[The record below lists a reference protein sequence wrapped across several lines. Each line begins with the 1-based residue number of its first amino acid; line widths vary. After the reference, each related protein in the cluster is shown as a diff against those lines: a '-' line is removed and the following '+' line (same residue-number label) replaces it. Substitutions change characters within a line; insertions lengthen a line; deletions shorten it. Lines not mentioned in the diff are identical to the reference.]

1 MEPMRTLFLIISR
14 FCSMVMIDLEHLEKY
29 RENNRIEAKL
39 ALGGLPHS
47 IWETYCAF
55 ANTLGGI
62 ILLGVEEK
70 KDKTLHPVDLP
81 DPRRLI
87 REFWEMVN
95 DPKKISVNI
104 LSVQDVQEE
113 IVDGCHIIVI
123 TVPRA
128 RRYDR
133 PVYMDGDPFMGAY
146 RRNGEGD
153 YRCAPEEVE
162 AMLRDA
168 QIHTRDMTILEEM
181 DMGALDV
188 SSVAR
193 YRRRMERCRPDHA
206 WERETD
212 TEFLCRVGAAGK
224 SADGSIHPTAAG
236 LLMFG
241 RVDEIRREFPA
252 YRLIYREYDGLG
264 LTETFSLISGEKGWS
279 GNVFDFYFIVYDRI
293 ARGLRLPGAKV
304 GWDVGGKKK
313 VGGKTATGDEPEV
326 DEELDPDPA
335 VCQALREALANC
347 LANADYYG
355 RQGVAVTRKRD
366 EISFTN
372 PGGFRIDPKRAVK
385 GGISDP
391 RNEALV
397 RLFHLV
403 DIGNRTGSGLSGI
416 YRVWRS
422 HGWKRPVICEEFE
435 PERITMVLAIQEQD
449 DRQMVVDYLTEQ
461 VQASAEEMAEVLGIR
476 RAKAAEYLEELVA
489 SEIAET
495 RGEDP
500 DKIYRLKS

>member
-1 MEPMRTLFLIISR
+1 MWR
-14 FCSMVMIDLEHLEKY
+14 MIDLEHLEKY

-70 KDKTLHPVDLP
+70 KDKTLHPVNLP
-81 DPRRLI
+81 DPGRLI
-87 REFWEMVN
+87 REFWEIVN
-95 DPKKISVNI
+95 DSKKISVNI

-128 RRYDR
+128 QRYDR
-133 PVYMDGDPFMGAY
+133 PVYMDGDPFMGSY

-153 YRCAPEEVE
+153 YRCVREDVE

-168 QIHTRDMTILEEM
+168 QIHTRDMALLKELELS
-181 DMGALDV
+181 ALDI

-193 YRRRMERCRPDHA
+193 YRRRMEHCRPNHA
-206 WERETD
+206 WEKDTD
-212 TEFLCRVGAAGK
+212 TEFLCRAGAAGR
-224 SADGSIHPTAAG
+224 SDDGIVHPTAAG

-252 YRLIYREYDGLG
+252 YRLIYRECEGPG
-264 LTETFSLISGEKGWS
+264 LTENFSLISGGKGWS

-293 ARGLRLPGAKV
+293 ARGLRLPGAEV
-304 GWDVGGKKK
+304 GWDADGKKDVAGK
-313 VGGKTATGDEPEV
+313 TDTGGKTEADE
-326 DEELDPDPA
+326 DPA

-347 LANADYYG
+347 LTNADYYG
-355 RQGVAVTRKRD
+355 RQGVVVTRKRD
-366 EISFTN
+366 EVSFSN
-372 PGGFRIDPKRAVK
+372 PGGFRIDPGRAVK

-422 HGWKRPVICEEFE
+422 HGWKRPVIYEEFE

-449 DRQMVVDYLTEQ
+449 DRKMVIDYLTER
-461 VQASAEEMAEVLGIR
+461 VQASAEEIAKALGIR
-476 RAKAAEYLEELVA
+476 RAKTIAYLEELA
-489 SEIAET
+489 AEELVEAL
-495 RGEDP
+495 GEDP

>member
-1 MEPMRTLFLIISR
+1 MWR
-14 FCSMVMIDLEHLEKY
+14 MIDLEHLEKY

-70 KDKTLHPVDLP
+70 KDKTLHPVNLP
-81 DPRRLI
+81 DPGRLI
-87 REFWEMVN
+87 REFWEIVN
-95 DPKKISVNI
+95 DSKKISVNI

-128 RRYDR
+128 QRYDR
-133 PVYMDGDPFMGAY
+133 PVYMDGDPFMGSY

-153 YRCAPEEVE
+153 YRCVREDVE

-168 QIHTRDMTILEEM
+168 QIHTRDMTLLKELELS
-181 DMGALDV
+181 ALDV
-188 SSVAR
+188 SSVVR
-193 YRRRMERCRPDHA
+193 YRRRMEHCRPNHA
-206 WERETD
+206 WEKDKD
-212 TEFLCRVGAAGK
+212 TEFLCRAGAAGR
-224 SADGSIHPTAAG
+224 SDDGTVHPTVAG

-252 YRLIYREYDGLG
+252 YRLIYRECEGPG
-264 LTETFSLISGEKGWS
+264 LTENFSLISGGKGWS

-293 ARGLRLPGAKV
+293 ARGLRLPGAEA
-304 GWDVGGKKK
+304 GWDANGKKD
-313 VGGKTATGDEPEV
+313 VAGKANTGDKTEA
-326 DEELDPDPA
+326 DEDPA

-347 LANADYYG
+347 LTNADYYG
-355 RQGVAVTRKRD
+355 RQGVVVTRKRD
-366 EISFTN
+366 EVSFSN
-372 PGGFRIDPKRAVK
+372 PGGFRIDPGRAVK

-422 HGWKRPVICEEFE
+422 HGWKRPVIYEEFE

-449 DRQMVVDYLTEQ
+449 DRKMVIDYLTER
-461 VQASAEEMAEVLGIR
+461 VQASAEEIAKALGIR
-476 RAKAAEYLEELVA
+476 RAKTIAYLEELA
-489 SEIAET
+489 AEELVEAL
-495 RGEDP
+495 GEDP

>member
-1 MEPMRTLFLIISR
+1 
-14 FCSMVMIDLEHLEKY
+14 MIDLKHLEKY

-62 ILLGVEEK
+62 ILLGVEER

-81 DPRRLI
+81 DTGRLI

-95 DPKKISVNI
+95 DPKKISTNI
-104 LSVQDVQEE
+104 LSMQDVQVE
-113 IVDGCHIIVI
+113 IVDGCHIIAI

-128 RRYDR
+128 RRYER
-133 PVYMDGDPFMGAY
+133 PVYMDGDPFVGAY

-153 YRCAPEEVE
+153 YRCAPEDVE

-168 QIHTRDMTILEEM
+168 QIHTRDMKLLGKT
-181 DMGALDV
+181 DPKALDF

-212 TEFLCRVGAAGK
+212 MEFLCRAGAAGK

-252 YRLIYREYDGLG
+252 YCLIYREYDGPG
-264 LTETFSLISGEKGWS
+264 AAESFSLVSGEQGWS
-279 GNVFDFYFIVYDRI
+279 GNVFDFYFLVYDRI
-293 ARGLRLPGAKV
+293 ARGLRQPGKGG
-304 GWDVGGKKK
+304 GWNDAGKREAVRKADTD
-313 VGGKTATGDEPEV
+313 GKTTEDG
-326 DEELDPDPA
+326 DPA

-347 LANADYYG
+347 LTNADYYG
-355 RQGVAVTRKRD
+355 RQGVVVTRTRD

-372 PGGFRIDPKRAVK
+372 PGGFRIDPKRATE

-403 DIGNRTGSGLSGI
+403 NIGNRTGSGLSGI

-422 HGWKRPVICEEFE
+422 HGWKRPVIYEEFE

-449 DRQMVVDYLTEQ
+449 DRQMVIDYLTER
-461 VQASAEEMAEVLGIR
+461 VLASAEEIAKALGIR
-476 RAKAAEYLEELVA
+476 KTKTAEYLKELAAAELVEA
-489 SEIAET
+489 Q
-495 RGEDP
+495 GEEP

>member
-1 MEPMRTLFLIISR
+1 MWR
-14 FCSMVMIDLEHLEKY
+14 MIDLEHLEKY

-70 KDKTLHPVDLP
+70 KDKTLHPVNLP
-81 DPRRLI
+81 DPGRLI
-87 REFWEMVN
+87 REFWEIVN
-95 DPKKISVNI
+95 DSKKISVNI

-128 RRYDR
+128 QRYDR
-133 PVYMDGDPFMGAY
+133 PVYMDGDPFMGSY

-153 YRCAPEEVE
+153 YRCVREDVE

-168 QIHTRDMTILEEM
+168 QIHTRDMALLKELELS
-181 DMGALDV
+181 ALDI

-193 YRRRMERCRPDHA
+193 YRRRMEHCRPNHA
-206 WERETD
+206 WEKDTD
-212 TEFLCRVGAAGK
+212 TEFLCRAGAAGR
-224 SADGSIHPTAAG
+224 SDDGIVHPTAAG

-252 YRLIYREYDGLG
+252 YRLIYRECEGPG
-264 LTETFSLISGEKGWS
+264 LTENFSLISGGKGWS

-293 ARGLRLPGAKV
+293 SRGLRLPGAEA
-304 GWDVGGKKK
+304 GWDADGKKD
-313 VGGKTATGDEPEV
+313 VAGKADTGDKTEA
-326 DEELDPDPA
+326 DEDPA

-347 LANADYYG
+347 LTNADYYG
-355 RQGVAVTRKRD
+355 RQGVVVTRKRD
-366 EISFTN
+366 EVSFSN
-372 PGGFRIDPKRAVK
+372 PGGFRIDPGRAVK

-422 HGWKRPVICEEFE
+422 HGWKRPVIYEEFE

-449 DRQMVVDYLTEQ
+449 DRKMVIDYLTER
-461 VQASAEEMAEVLGIR
+461 VQASAEEIAKALGIR
-476 RAKAAEYLEELVA
+476 RAKTIAYLEELA
-489 SEIAET
+489 AEELVEAL
-495 RGEDP
+495 GEDP

>member
-1 MEPMRTLFLIISR
+1 VWR
-14 FCSMVMIDLEHLEKY
+14 MIDLEHLEKY

-70 KDKTLHPVDLP
+70 KDKTLHPVNLP
-81 DPRRLI
+81 DPGRLI
-87 REFWEMVN
+87 REFWEIVN
-95 DPKKISVNI
+95 DSKKISVNI

-113 IVDGCHIIVI
+113 VVDGCHIIVI

-128 RRYDR
+128 QRYDR
-133 PVYMDGDPFMGAY
+133 PVYMDGDPFMGSY

-153 YRCAPEEVE
+153 YRCVREDVE

-168 QIHTRDMTILEEM
+168 QIHTRDMALLKELELS
-181 DMGALDV
+181 ALDI

-193 YRRRMERCRPDHA
+193 YRRRMEHCRPNHA
-206 WERETD
+206 WEKDTD
-212 TEFLCRVGAAGK
+212 TEFLCRAGAAGR
-224 SADGSIHPTAAG
+224 SDDGIVHPTAAG

-252 YRLIYREYDGLG
+252 YRLIYRECEGPG
-264 LTETFSLISGEKGWS
+264 LTENFSLISGGKGWS

-293 ARGLRLPGAKV
+293 ARGLRLPGAEV
-304 GWDVGGKKK
+304 GWDADGKKDVAGK
-313 VGGKTATGDEPEV
+313 TDTGGKTEADE
-326 DEELDPDPA
+326 DPA

-347 LANADYYG
+347 LTNADYYG
-355 RQGVAVTRKRD
+355 RQGVVVTRKRD
-366 EISFTN
+366 EVSFSN
-372 PGGFRIDPKRAVK
+372 PGGFRIDPGRAVK

-422 HGWKRPVICEEFE
+422 HGWKRPVIYEEFE

-449 DRQMVVDYLTEQ
+449 DRKMVIDYLTER
-461 VQASAEEMAEVLGIR
+461 VQASAEEIAKALGIR
-476 RAKAAEYLEELVA
+476 RAKTIAYLEELA
-489 SEIAET
+489 AEELVEAL
-495 RGEDP
+495 GEDP

>member
-1 MEPMRTLFLIISR
+1 MWR
-14 FCSMVMIDLEHLEKY
+14 MIDLEHLEKY

-70 KDKTLHPVDLP
+70 KDKTLHPVNLP
-81 DPRRLI
+81 DPGRLI
-87 REFWEMVN
+87 REFWEIVN
-95 DPKKISVNI
+95 DSKKISVNI

-128 RRYDR
+128 QRYDR
-133 PVYMDGDPFMGAY
+133 PVYMDGDPFMGSY

-153 YRCAPEEVE
+153 YRCVREDVE

-168 QIHTRDMTILEEM
+168 QIHTWDMTLLKELELS
-181 DMGALDV
+181 ALDV

-193 YRRRMERCRPDHA
+193 YRRRMEHCRPNHA
-206 WERETD
+206 WEKDKD
-212 TEFLCRVGAAGK
+212 TEFLCRAGAAGR
-224 SADGSIHPTAAG
+224 SDDGTVHPTAAG

-252 YRLIYREYDGLG
+252 YRLIYRECEGPG
-264 LTETFSLISGEKGWS
+264 LTENFSLISGGKGWS

-293 ARGLRLPGAKV
+293 ARGLRLPGAEV
-304 GWDVGGKKK
+304 GWDADGKKD
-313 VGGKTATGDEPEV
+313 VAGKTDTGDKTEA
-326 DEELDPDPA
+326 DEDPA
-335 VCQALREALANC
+335 VCQALREPLANC
-347 LANADYYG
+347 LTNADYYG
-355 RQGVAVTRKRD
+355 RQGVVVTRKRD
-366 EISFTN
+366 EVSFSN
-372 PGGFRIDPKRAVK
+372 PGGFRIDPGRAVK

-422 HGWKRPVICEEFE
+422 HGWKRPVIYEEFE

-449 DRQMVVDYLTEQ
+449 DRKMVIDYLTER
-461 VQASAEEMAEVLGIR
+461 VQASAEEIAKALGIR
-476 RAKAAEYLEELVA
+476 RAKTIAYLEELA
-489 SEIAET
+489 AEELVEAL
-495 RGEDP
+495 GEDP

>member
-1 MEPMRTLFLIISR
+1 MWR
-14 FCSMVMIDLEHLEKY
+14 MIDLEHLEKY

-70 KDKTLHPVDLP
+70 KDKTLHPVNLP
-81 DPRRLI
+81 DPGRLI
-87 REFWEMVN
+87 REFWEIVN
-95 DPKKISVNI
+95 DSKKISVNI

-113 IVDGCHIIVI
+113 VVDGCHIIVI

-128 RRYDR
+128 QRYDR
-133 PVYMDGDPFMGAY
+133 PVYMDGDPFMGSY

-153 YRCAPEEVE
+153 YRCVREDVE

-168 QIHTRDMTILEEM
+168 QIHTRDMTLLKELELS
-181 DMGALDV
+181 ALDV
-188 SSVAR
+188 SSVVR
-193 YRRRMERCRPDHA
+193 YRRRMEHCRPNHA
-206 WERETD
+206 WEKDTD
-212 TEFLCRVGAAGK
+212 TEFLCRAGAAGR
-224 SADGSIHPTAAG
+224 SDDGIVHPTAAG

-252 YRLIYREYDGLG
+252 YRLIYRECEGPG
-264 LTETFSLISGEKGWS
+264 LTENFSLISGGKGWS

-293 ARGLRLPGAKV
+293 ARGLRLPGAEV
-304 GWDVGGKKK
+304 GWDADGKKDVAGK
-313 VGGKTATGDEPEV
+313 TDTGGKTEADE
-326 DEELDPDPA
+326 DPA

-347 LANADYYG
+347 LTNADYYG
-355 RQGVAVTRKRD
+355 RQGVVVTRKRD
-366 EISFTN
+366 EVSFSN
-372 PGGFRIDPKRAVK
+372 PGGFRIDPGRAVK

-422 HGWKRPVICEEFE
+422 HGWKRPVIYEEFE

-449 DRQMVVDYLTEQ
+449 DRKMVIDYLTER
-461 VQASAEEMAEVLGIR
+461 VQASAEEIAKALGIR
-476 RAKAAEYLEELVA
+476 RAKTIAYLEELA
-489 SEIAET
+489 AEELVEAL
-495 RGEDP
+495 GEDP

>member
-1 MEPMRTLFLIISR
+1 MWR
-14 FCSMVMIDLEHLEKY
+14 MIDLEHLEKY

-70 KDKTLHPVDLP
+70 KDKTLHPVNLP
-81 DPRRLI
+81 DPGRLI
-87 REFWEMVN
+87 REFWEIVN
-95 DPKKISVNI
+95 DSKKISVNI

-113 IVDGCHIIVI
+113 VVDGCHIIVI

-128 RRYDR
+128 QRYDR
-133 PVYMDGDPFMGAY
+133 PVYMDGDPFMGSY

-153 YRCAPEEVE
+153 YRCVREDVE

-168 QIHTRDMTILEEM
+168 QIHTRDMALLKELELS
-181 DMGALDV
+181 ALDI

-193 YRRRMERCRPDHA
+193 YRRRMEHCRPNHA
-206 WERETD
+206 WEKDTD
-212 TEFLCRVGAAGK
+212 TEFLCRAGAAGR
-224 SADGSIHPTAAG
+224 SDDGIVHPTAAG

-252 YRLIYREYDGLG
+252 YRLIYRECEGPG
-264 LTETFSLISGEKGWS
+264 LTENFSLISGGKGWS

-293 ARGLRLPGAKV
+293 ARGLRLPGAEA
-304 GWDVGGKKK
+304 GWDADGKKD
-313 VGGKTATGDEPEV
+313 VAGKADTGDKTEA
-326 DEELDPDPA
+326 DEDPA

-347 LANADYYG
+347 LTNADYYG
-355 RQGVAVTRKRD
+355 RQGVVVTRKRD
-366 EISFTN
+366 EVSFSN
-372 PGGFRIDPKRAVK
+372 PGGFRIDPGRAVK

-422 HGWKRPVICEEFE
+422 HGWKRPVIYEEFE

-449 DRQMVVDYLTEQ
+449 DRKMVIDYLTER
-461 VQASAEEMAEVLGIR
+461 VQASAEEIAKALGIR
-476 RAKAAEYLEELVA
+476 RAKTIAYLEELA
-489 SEIAET
+489 AEELVEAL
-495 RGEDP
+495 GEDP

>member
-1 MEPMRTLFLIISR
+1 MWR
-14 FCSMVMIDLEHLEKY
+14 MIDLEHLEKY

-70 KDKTLHPVDLP
+70 KDKTLHPVNLP
-81 DPRRLI
+81 DPGRLI
-87 REFWEMVN
+87 REFWEIVN
-95 DPKKISVNI
+95 DSKKISVNI

-128 RRYDR
+128 QRYDR
-133 PVYMDGDPFMGAY
+133 PVYMDGDPFMGSY

-153 YRCAPEEVE
+153 YRCVREDVE

-168 QIHTRDMTILEEM
+168 QIHTRDMTLLKELELS
-181 DMGALDV
+181 ALDV
-188 SSVAR
+188 SSVVR
-193 YRRRMERCRPDHA
+193 YRRRMEHCRPNHA
-206 WERETD
+206 WEKDKD
-212 TEFLCRVGAAGK
+212 TEFLCRAGAAGR
-224 SADGSIHPTAAG
+224 SDDGTVHPTVAG

-252 YRLIYREYDGLG
+252 YRLIYRECEGPG
-264 LTETFSLISGEKGWS
+264 LTENFSLISGGKGWS

-293 ARGLRLPGAKV
+293 ARGLRLPGAEA
-304 GWDVGGKKK
+304 GWDANGKKD
-313 VGGKTATGDEPEV
+313 VAGKADTGDKTEA
-326 DEELDPDPA
+326 DEDPA

-347 LANADYYG
+347 LTNADYYG
-355 RQGVAVTRKRD
+355 RQGVVVTRKRD
-366 EISFTN
+366 EVSFSN
-372 PGGFRIDPKRAVK
+372 PGGFRIDPGRAVK

-422 HGWKRPVICEEFE
+422 HGWKRPVIYEEFE

-449 DRQMVVDYLTEQ
+449 DRKMVIDYLTER
-461 VQASAEEMAEVLGIR
+461 VQASAEEIAKALGIR
-476 RAKAAEYLEELVA
+476 RAKTIAYLEELA
-489 SEIAET
+489 AEELVEAL
-495 RGEDP
+495 GEDP

>member
-1 MEPMRTLFLIISR
+1 MWR
-14 FCSMVMIDLEHLEKY
+14 MIDLEHLEKY

-70 KDKTLHPVDLP
+70 KDKTLHPVNLP
-81 DPRRLI
+81 DPGRLI
-87 REFWEMVN
+87 REFWEIVN
-95 DPKKISVNI
+95 DSKKISVNI

-128 RRYDR
+128 QRYDR
-133 PVYMDGDPFMGAY
+133 PVYMDGDPFMGSY

-153 YRCAPEEVE
+153 YRCVREDVE

-168 QIHTRDMTILEEM
+168 QIHTRDMTLLKELELS
-181 DMGALDV
+181 ALDV
-188 SSVAR
+188 SSVVR
-193 YRRRMERCRPDHA
+193 YRRRMEHCRPNHA
-206 WERETD
+206 WEKDKD
-212 TEFLCRVGAAGK
+212 TEFLCWAGAAGR
-224 SADGSIHPTAAG
+224 SDDGTVHPTAAG

-252 YRLIYREYDGLG
+252 YRLIYRECEGPG
-264 LTETFSLISGEKGWS
+264 LTENFSLISGGKGWS

-293 ARGLRLPGAKV
+293 ARGLRLPGAEV
-304 GWDVGGKKK
+304 GWDADGKKD
-313 VGGKTATGDEPEV
+313 VAGKADTGDKTEA
-326 DEELDPDPA
+326 DEDPA

-347 LANADYYG
+347 LTNADYYG
-355 RQGVAVTRKRD
+355 RQGVVVTRKRD
-366 EISFTN
+366 EVSFSN
-372 PGGFRIDPKRAVK
+372 PGGFRIDPGRAVK

-422 HGWKRPVICEEFE
+422 HGWKRPVIYEEFE

-449 DRQMVVDYLTEQ
+449 DRKMVIDYLTER
-461 VQASAEEMAEVLGIR
+461 VQASAEEIAKALGIR
-476 RAKAAEYLEELVA
+476 RAKTIAYLEELA
-489 SEIAET
+489 AEELVEAL
-495 RGEDP
+495 GEDP

>member
-1 MEPMRTLFLIISR
+1 MWR
-14 FCSMVMIDLEHLEKY
+14 MIDLEHLEKY

-70 KDKTLHPVDLP
+70 KDKTLHPVNLP
-81 DPRRLI
+81 DPGRLI
-87 REFWEMVN
+87 REFWEIVN
-95 DPKKISVNI
+95 DSKKISVNI

-113 IVDGCHIIVI
+113 VVDGCHIIVI

-128 RRYDR
+128 QRYDR
-133 PVYMDGDPFMGAY
+133 PVYMDGDPFMGSY

-153 YRCAPEEVE
+153 YRCVREDVE

-168 QIHTRDMTILEEM
+168 QIHTRDMALLKELELS
-181 DMGALDV
+181 ALDI

-193 YRRRMERCRPDHA
+193 YRRRMEHCRPNHA
-206 WERETD
+206 REKDTD
-212 TEFLCRVGAAGK
+212 TEFLCRAGAAGR
-224 SADGSIHPTAAG
+224 SDDGIVHPTAAG

-252 YRLIYREYDGLG
+252 YRLISRECEGPG
-264 LTETFSLISGEKGWS
+264 LTENFSLISGGKGWS

-293 ARGLRLPGAKV
+293 ARGLRLPGAEV
-304 GWDVGGKKK
+304 GWDADGKKDVAGK
-313 VGGKTATGDEPEV
+313 TDTGGKTEADE
-326 DEELDPDPA
+326 DPA

-347 LANADYYG
+347 LTNADYYG
-355 RQGVAVTRKRD
+355 RQGVVVTRKRD
-366 EISFTN
+366 EVSFSN
-372 PGGFRIDPKRAVK
+372 PGGFRIDPGRAVK

-422 HGWKRPVICEEFE
+422 HGWKRPVIYEEFE

-449 DRQMVVDYLTEQ
+449 DRKMVIDYLTER
-461 VQASAEEMAEVLGIR
+461 VQASAEEIAKALGIR
-476 RAKAAEYLEELVA
+476 RAKTIAYLEELA
-489 SEIAET
+489 AEELVEAL
-495 RGEDP
+495 GEDP

>member
-1 MEPMRTLFLIISR
+1 MWR
-14 FCSMVMIDLEHLEKY
+14 MIDLEHLEKY

-70 KDKTLHPVDLP
+70 KDKTLHPVNLP
-81 DPRRLI
+81 DPGRLI
-87 REFWEMVN
+87 REFWEIVN
-95 DPKKISVNI
+95 DSKKISVNI

-128 RRYDR
+128 QRYDR
-133 PVYMDGDPFMGAY
+133 PVYMDGDPFMGSY

-153 YRCAPEEVE
+153 YRCVREDVE

-168 QIHTRDMTILEEM
+168 QIHTRDMALLKELELS
-181 DMGALDV
+181 ALDV
-188 SSVAR
+188 SSVVR
-193 YRRRMERCRPDHA
+193 YRRRMEHCRPNHA
-206 WERETD
+206 WEKDKD
-212 TEFLCRVGAAGK
+212 TEFLCRAGAAGR
-224 SADGSIHPTAAG
+224 SDDGTVHPTAAG
-236 LLMFG
+236 LL
-241 RVDEIRREFPA
+241 
-252 YRLIYREYDGLG
+252 
-264 LTETFSLISGEKGWS
+264 ISGGKGWS

-293 ARGLRLPGAKV
+293 ARGLRLPGAEV
-304 GWDVGGKKK
+304 GWDADGKKDVAGK
-313 VGGKTATGDEPEV
+313 TDTGGKTEADE
-326 DEELDPDPA
+326 DPA

-347 LANADYYG
+347 LTNADYYG
-355 RQGVAVTRKRD
+355 RQGVVVTRKRD
-366 EISFTN
+366 EVSFSN
-372 PGGFRIDPKRAVK
+372 PGGFRIDPGRAVK

-422 HGWKRPVICEEFE
+422 HGWKRPVIYEEFE

-449 DRQMVVDYLTEQ
+449 DRKMVIDYLTER
-461 VQASAEEMAEVLGIR
+461 VQASAEEIAKALGIR
-476 RAKAAEYLEELVA
+476 RAKTIAYLEELA
-489 SEIAET
+489 AEELVEAL
-495 RGEDP
+495 GEDP

>member
-1 MEPMRTLFLIISR
+1 MWR
-14 FCSMVMIDLEHLEKY
+14 MIDLEHLEKY

-70 KDKTLHPVDLP
+70 KDKTLHPVNLP
-81 DPRRLI
+81 DPGRLI
-87 REFWEMVN
+87 REFWEIVN
-95 DPKKISVNI
+95 DSKKISVNI

-113 IVDGCHIIVI
+113 VVDGCHIIVI

-128 RRYDR
+128 QRYDR
-133 PVYMDGDPFMGAY
+133 PVYMDGDPFMGSY

-153 YRCAPEEVE
+153 YRCVREDVE

-168 QIHTRDMTILEEM
+168 QIHTRDMALLKELELS
-181 DMGALDV
+181 ALDI

-193 YRRRMERCRPDHA
+193 YRRRMEHCRPNHA
-206 WERETD
+206 WEKDTD
-212 TEFLCRVGAAGK
+212 TEFLCRAGAAGR
-224 SADGSIHPTAAG
+224 SDDGIVHPTAAG

-252 YRLIYREYDGLG
+252 YRLIYRECEGPG
-264 LTETFSLISGEKGWS
+264 LTENFSLISGGKGWS

-293 ARGLRLPGAKV
+293 ARGLRLPGAEV
-304 GWDVGGKKK
+304 GWDADGKKDVAGK
-313 VGGKTATGDEPEV
+313 TDTGGKTEADE
-326 DEELDPDPA
+326 DPA

-347 LANADYYG
+347 LTNADYYG
-355 RQGVAVTRKRD
+355 RQGVVVTRKRD
-366 EISFTN
+366 EVSFSN
-372 PGGFRIDPKRAVK
+372 PGGFRIDPGRAVK

-422 HGWKRPVICEEFE
+422 HGWKRPVIYEEFE

-449 DRQMVVDYLTEQ
+449 DRKMVIDYLTER
-461 VQASAEEMAEVLGIR
+461 VQASAEEIAKALGIR
-476 RAKAAEYLEELVA
+476 RAKTIAYLEELA
-489 SEIAET
+489 AEELVEAL
-495 RGEDP
+495 GEDP